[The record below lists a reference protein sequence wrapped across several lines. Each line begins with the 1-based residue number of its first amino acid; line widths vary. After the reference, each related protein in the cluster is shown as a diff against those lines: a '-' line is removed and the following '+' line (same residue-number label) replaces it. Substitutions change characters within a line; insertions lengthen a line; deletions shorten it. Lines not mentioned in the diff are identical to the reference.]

1 MCSIGDSQE
10 NVQIENKMK
19 KDRQR
24 TANQTGN
31 IMKSYK
37 ELKEFIIKKID
48 EGEMFLSIDIKP
60 SFDDTPDYWE
70 TDLENLFTS
79 PRK

>member
-1 MCSIGDSQE
+1 MLTLSEILIKE
-10 NVQIENKMK
+10 YK
-19 KDRQR
+19 
-24 TANQTGN
+24 
-31 IMKSYK
+31 MKSYK

-70 TDLENLFTS
+70 TDLENLFSLLMLSSSVLHTYKIS
-79 PRK
+79 LLVKS

>member
-1 MCSIGDSQE
+1 MLTLSEILIKE
-10 NVQIENKMK
+10 YN
-19 KDRQR
+19 
-24 TANQTGN
+24 
-31 IMKSYK
+31 MKSYK